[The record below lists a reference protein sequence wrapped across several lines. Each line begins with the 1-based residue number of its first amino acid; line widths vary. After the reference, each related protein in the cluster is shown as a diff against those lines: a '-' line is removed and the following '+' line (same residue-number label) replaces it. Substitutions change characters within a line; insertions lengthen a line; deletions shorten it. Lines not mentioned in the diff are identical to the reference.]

1 MSSLREIA
9 VKYSC
14 DKDDLGY
21 TKHYENKFEGIRND
35 VTKILE
41 IGLNTGGSHLMW
53 LDYFP
58 NANVYAMDNR
68 IVYED
73 KVYDKRTKKD
83 MVMVNG
89 WNQRDTERSFIFR
102 GDQSNVEDLNKFADE
117 NGDDFDII
125 VDDGGHSMRQQQI
138 SLKVLYDKL
147 KENGIYVIE
156 DLHSSSNQWNELYG
170 YTIVEDGD
178 TLSMTLMQDFEYK
191 SGLIEKTKHISEI
204 EMIAIREKL
213 IDYKI
218 KVGSNSYSNY
228 IWPTTLAFM
237 DFK

>member
-213 IDYKI
+213 IDCKI
-218 KVGSNSYSNY
+218 KVGLNSYSNY